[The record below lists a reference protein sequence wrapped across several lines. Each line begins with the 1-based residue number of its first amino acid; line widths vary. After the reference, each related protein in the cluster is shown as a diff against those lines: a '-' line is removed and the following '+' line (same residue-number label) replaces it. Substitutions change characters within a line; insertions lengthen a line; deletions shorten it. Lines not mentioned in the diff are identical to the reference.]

1 VSESYQSGWAVKYPH
16 ISAAQEGRKENNME
30 VHSEG
35 TNESAPAGLRSSS
48 DSPLSVR
55 ESLGTHS
62 GVARAGMTVLKAGT
76 ILSGKNGKG
85 PSAPE
90 YPFWLLR
97 DDRTDQ
103 KEEGNKDHDKG
114 TGGEASGGGCD
125 PQIWCCGGGS
135 EPSDKSAVAAN
146 GARRSTDAPLA
157 GDSMMSG
164 VDASVRG
171 SKYSMTNG
179 VWSNSMTPE
188 EQEKMRKLLEDMRLK
203 VEKKTPAKRVRYI
216 HDENQ
221 RRQTL
226 QKTWAILINS
236 MITQNSLPAAEALVD
251 EDARKARVKEL
262 RDILAKDKANLI
274 ELLSQRPPGT
284 DHADFRPSLPE
295 DDPKAPLDF
304 KYAYAYGPVGDLPMH
319 TCFLLGLK
327 DLGMDI
333 IKTFYN
339 SPSLISLPYT
349 DDTKFWDSKA
359 LRGNE
364 GSRVLDLRRCGQYAD
379 GGLFTGETVLHI
391 AIVQQRDPEL
401 VGWMLRRGC
410 NVVARATGAFFK
422 PKEVRRRKVQ
432 GGGEDKRVSWGK
444 RVQTM
449 VVDVLQA
456 RPRRSHEQGG
466 VTKRVLN
473 DVSACDYGEL
483 PLSFAVSVGSL
494 EICKL
499 LLAYV
504 VNAREELKKD
514 KAFKEFRKWTK
525 EALAAQSIEYEK
537 KSMLQKMK
545 EKWKEDWPE
554 LNFGDVLNEEA
565 QRVHKEVSDLQGKKV
580 TFYLMNSCVRN
591 EDGKGN
597 TALHMAVMHRHTHI
611 IDWLMENGAK
621 ESLGFI
627 NDDNLTPFTL
637 AARQGSVDIFYQFL
651 TKYMQTTA
659 WKYGE
664 VQMSRMSLEQLD
676 SFRMAMEPKEKF
688 EQDGV
693 TRIEPSLSELEDLP
707 LHKKKWRSAIEVI
720 VEHEVEAFA
729 NDPLF
734 NKLIDDKWNKFGR
747 TMYLRRTLVP
757 YMVMLAL
764 FCIHM
769 FLRCYAINAGWQRW
783 NTDGV
788 VFSDYGDEEPIPWT
802 RLESGDLRREDIA
815 AVVSFVIQVL
825 LVVPASFPWLIH
837 KGWRQRRLRGR
848 DLDPNR
854 TGRLDLVSFTF
865 KNLSFFLDFLSAA
878 LLLSGFALRL
888 ARQHGAELDCLALT
902 SVVMWSNLLNLI
914 MPFKF
919 FGIMAITTYK
929 MLVGDV
935 IRFLMVFVMTTMAFG
950 LAMMVLFQKSDSP
963 GDIDDMDVPG
973 RSIIGM
979 VWIAVGEVNMYDS
992 IGAAPSLRHP
1002 CALVP
1007 PSPPCSLALL
1017 LGLGG
1022 ALTAERPGA
1031 QRSRGTL
1038 GSPSWC
1044 TSSTA
1049 SCRRSLCST
1058 SSSR

>member
-1 VSESYQSGWAVKYPH
+1 MGVNDRSVAPPGPPGLGIPKTLGAGGLGEETRAGSRGTPATVSESYQSGWAVKYPH

-391 AIVQQRDPEL
+391 AIVNRDTEMAKWLLERGAKIDSVANGDFFYPSIIRRPRFQTLGNPVPWMWRMLAVIQQREL
-401 VGWMLRRGC
+401 QREPVMRVWR
-410 NVVARATGAFFK
+410 NEDSAFSGESSTHHHLCYFG
-422 PKEVRRRKVQ
+422 EV
-432 GGGEDKRVSWGK
+432 
-444 RVQTM
+444 
-449 VVDVLQA
+449 
-456 RPRRSHEQGG
+456 
-466 VTKRVLN
+466 
-473 DVSACDYGEL
+473 
-483 PLSFAVSVGSL
+483 PLSFAASMGCID
-494 EICKL
+494 ICDM
-499 LLAYV
+499 
-504 VNAREELKKD
+504 LKKR
-514 KAFKEFRKWTK
+514 A
-525 EALAAQSIEYEK
+525 S
-537 KSMLQKMK
+537 
-545 EKWKEDWPE
+545 
-554 LNFGDVLNEEA
+554 
-565 QRVHKEVSDLQGKKV
+565 
-580 TFYLMNSCVRN
+580 N
-591 EDGKGN
+591 EDSEGESYNAKFLNYQDSFGN
-597 TALHMAVMHRHTHI
+597 SAMHMAVFHRRKEVF
-611 IDWLMENGAK
+611 DWLMKNDGK
-621 ESLGFI
+621 ELNQDG
-627 NDDNLTPFTL
+627 LTPFTL
-637 AARQGSVDIFYQFL
+637 AARLGHIDIWRHILQTSMTETVWKFGNVSR
-651 TKYMQTTA
+651 TKIDL
-659 WKYGE
+659 
-664 VQMSRMSLEQLD
+664 RQLD
-676 SFRMAMEPKEKF
+676 TYRMEGGKTM
-688 EQDGV
+688 
-693 TRIEPSLSELEDLP
+693 
-707 LHKKKWRSAIEVI
+707 LHKLKTWRSAFEVI
-720 VEHEVEAFA
+720 V
-729 NDPLF
+729 
-734 NKLIDDKWNKFGR
+734 
-747 TMYLRRTLVP
+747 
-757 YMVMLAL
+757 
-764 FCIHM
+764 
-769 FLRCYAINAGWQRW
+769 
-783 NTDGV
+783 
-788 VFSDYGDEEPIPWT
+788 
-802 RLESGDLRREDIA
+802 
-815 AVVSFVIQVL
+815 
-825 LVVPASFPWLIH
+825 
-837 KGWRQRRLRGR
+837 
-848 DLDPNR
+848 
-854 TGRLDLVSFTF
+854 
-865 KNLSFFLDFLSAA
+865 
-878 LLLSGFALRL
+878 
-888 ARQHGAELDCLALT
+888 
-902 SVVMWSNLLNLI
+902 
-914 MPFKF
+914 
-919 FGIMAITTYK
+919 
-929 MLVGDV
+929 
-935 IRFLMVFVMTTMAFG
+935 
-950 LAMMVLFQKSDSP
+950 
-963 GDIDDMDVPG
+963 
-973 RSIIGM
+973 
-979 VWIAVGEVNMYDS
+979 
-992 IGAAPSLRHP
+992 
-1002 CALVP
+1002 
-1007 PSPPCSLALL
+1007 
-1017 LGLGG
+1017 
-1022 ALTAERPGA
+1022 
-1031 QRSRGTL
+1031 
-1038 GSPSWC
+1038 
-1044 TSSTA
+1044 
-1049 SCRRSLCST
+1049 
-1058 SSSR
+1058 